1 LLSRAAAPG
10 KSTALDT
17 KDTNMEIS
25 YDTIYKLADAGRAL
39 GLDLLIEE
47 PKDPIQ
53 LAMCLAMNL
62 EEERRI
68 H

>member
-1 LLSRAAAPG
+1 
-10 KSTALDT
+10 
-17 KDTNMEIS
+17 MEIS